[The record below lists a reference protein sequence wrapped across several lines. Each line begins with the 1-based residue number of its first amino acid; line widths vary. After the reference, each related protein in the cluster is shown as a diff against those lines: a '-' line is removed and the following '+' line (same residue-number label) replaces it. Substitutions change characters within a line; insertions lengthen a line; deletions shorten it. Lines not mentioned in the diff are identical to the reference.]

1 MKKQSARIV
10 DVKVLHGYM
19 LHIAYTDGRLVSLDM
34 AGVISEYG
42 DFAQLAADAEEFA
55 TVKVADWGWS
65 IEWRCGASLD
75 CDRIIELSLEQSG
88 LMNNVLFRHWQ
99 DDNGLSLV
107 EAAEAIGLTRRTVS
121 QYRTGSRPV
130 PKTVYLA
137 CKGWEA
143 MRKAA

>member
-1 MKKQSARIV
+1 MKKQAARII
-10 DVKVLHGYM
+10 DVKTLHGTT
-19 LHIAYTDGRLVSLDM
+19 LHISYSDGRVVCLDM
-34 AGVISEYG
+34 AAVISTYG
-42 DFAQLAADAEEFA
+42 GFAQVTTDAEEFA

-65 IEWRCGASLD
+65 IEWDCGASLD

-88 LMNNVLFRHWQ
+88 LLNNVLFRQWQ
-99 DDNGLSLV
+99 DDNLLSLT

-121 QYRTGSRPV
+121 QYRTGARPV

-143 MRKAA
+143 LRQVA

>member
-1 MKKQSARIV
+1 MKKQTARIV
-10 DVKVLHGYM
+10 EVKVIHGYM
-19 LHIAYTDGRLVSLDM
+19 LHIAYTDGRLVYLDM
-34 AGVISEYG
+34 AGVIREYG
-42 DFAQLAADAEEFA
+42 GFAQLAAEAEEFA

-65 IEWRCGASLD
+65 IEWRCGTSLD